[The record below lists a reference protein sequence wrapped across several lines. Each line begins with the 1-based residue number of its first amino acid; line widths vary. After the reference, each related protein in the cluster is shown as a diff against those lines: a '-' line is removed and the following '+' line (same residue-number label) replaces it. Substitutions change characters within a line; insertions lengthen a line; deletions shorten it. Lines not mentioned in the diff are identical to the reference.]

1 MKFNSVTITLINVDD
16 DFANIKV
23 VFDPPLPDDEEDI
36 EDQPILTLLDTM
48 LESIEDTSDGQETY
62 LQ

>member
-1 MKFNSVTITLINVDD
+1 MKFNSVIITLINVDD

-23 VFDPPLPDDEEDI
+23 VFDPPLPEDEDEI
-36 EDQPILTLLDTM
+36 ENQPILTLLDTM
-48 LESIEDTSDGQETY
+48 LERIKDTEDSRETY